1 MTSGATLAAQSAWTV
16 DVDGKGTAG
25 DPSDD
30 VYTIDGAQQG
40 VGASSGANVAQVTLT
55 SVLLDPSCRDNPIA
69 GSGIIQQVGSSS
81 LEQVTVH
88 FHSACDG
95 KADVQGTLG
104 GTHAQKLTLF
114 H

>member
-1 MTSGATLAAQSAWTV
+1 M
-16 DVDGKGTAG
+16 
-25 DPSDD
+25 
-30 VYTIDGAQQG
+30 YTIDGAQQG

-55 SVLLDPSCRDNPIA
+55 SVLLDPSCRDNPICRQRPHPA
-69 GSGIIQQVGSSS
+69 GGLEL

-104 GTHAQKLTLF
+104 GTHAQKLKLF